1 MQIQSYHIESFGCQ
15 MNLSDSERLAAQLES
30 LGCVSVDQA
39 EQADVIILN
48 TCCVRESA
56 ENRIFGRIGA
66 LKRWKQNNPEL
77 ILVIAGCLAQKDQ
90 DAIFR
95 RAPHV
100 DIVLGTQN
108 IDRLA
113 EILGEK
119 QRRRR
124 IVESQ
129 PHNEDGLNDPAGS
142 RRHAGISAWIPVMYG
157 CDNFCSYCIVP
168 YVRGRERS
176 RPPEAILQEIRDF
189 VASGGREV
197 TLLGQNVNSYG
208 KNLPEPWSFPRLLS
222 AVDQIPG
229 LRRIRFMTS
238 HPKDFG
244 EELIQVMATG
254 RNICAHLHL
263 PVQSGCDEILRR
275 MNRHYTTD
283 EYRRHVAALRTVLPD
298 VSLTTDLIVG
308 FPGETDAMFDE
319 TLQFIAEMKF
329 DAAFTFLYSKRSG
342 TPAATLEQQVPPEL
356 KQARLQRL
364 MDLQNEI
371 SLRRNELWLE
381 QTVEVLADGPS
392 KTDAATYSGRT
403 VQNKIVLWPTEPE
416 DAPGVFRRIRIT
428 SAQTFLLKGTAV
440 SERNGMQP

>member
-1 MQIQSYHIESFGCQ
+1 MQIHSYHIESFGCQ
-15 MNLSDSERLAAQLES
+15 MNLSDSERLAAQMES
-30 LGCVSVDQA
+30 LGCVSVDLA
-39 EQADVIILN
+39 EQADLIILN

-66 LKRWKQNNPEL
+66 LKRWKQKNPEL

-113 EILGEK
+113 EILGDK
-119 QRRRR
+119 QRRR
-124 IVESQ
+124 IVEALS
-129 PHNEDGLNDPAGS
+129 HSEDGLNDPAGS

-168 YVRGRERS
+168 HVRGRERS
-176 RPPEAILQEIRDF
+176 RPSEAILQEIRDF

-208 KNLPEPWSFPRLLS
+208 KNLSEPSNFPKLLS

-263 PVQSGCDEILRR
+263 PVQSGCDEMLGR

-283 EYRRHVAALRTVLPD
+283 EYRRHVAALRAVLPE

-319 TLQFIAEMKF
+319 TLRFIAEMKF

-342 TPAATLEQQVPPEL
+342 TQAATMEQQVSPEL

-371 SLRRNELWLE
+371 SLRRNERWLE
-381 QTVEVLADGPS
+381 QIVEVLADGPS
-392 KTDAATYSGRT
+392 KTDPATYSGRT

-416 DAPGVFRRIRIT
+416 DAPGVFRQVRIT
-428 SAQTFLLKGTAV
+428 SAQTFLLKGIAV